1 MAGKVI
7 SFMNMK
13 GGVGKTTICVNLA
26 HCLAIHSEKKVLVI
40 DMDPQANTSQYM
52 LGKTRYKEVLENNKT
67 IFEIYR
73 SSLEDFKYSSV
84 DDVEDKD
91 EDNHNAKNSIISQIS
106 DNLDLIPGNL
116 AMVRISQGT
125 NSNTN
130 LRLAHFINSNDL
142 LEEYDFIFI
151 DCPPTQSIYTDSSL
165 NVSDYYILPVKPDF
179 LSSIGIEL
187 VKRMI
192 KTHNNSGLKRVK
204 CAGIIINMVHNQ
216 EYEKETLQKIKE
228 SNINDVYEE
237 CIKYSPKVSE
247 GAEKQRYLLDI
258 NRHKKSIKNIAT
270 TFLKKV
276 EGEK

>member
-13 GGVGKTTICVNLA
+13 GGVGKTTVCVNLA
-26 HCLAIHSEKKVLVI
+26 HCLATFFKRKVLVI
-40 DMDPQANTSQYM
+40 DMDPQSNTSQYT
-52 LGKTRYKEVLENNKT
+52 LGKEKYKEVLENNKT
-67 IFEIYR
+67 IFEIYKNFF
-73 SSLEDFKYSSV
+73 EDINYSSV
-84 DDVEDKD
+84 DDTEEEQNDSSNKK
-91 EDNHNAKNSIISQIS
+91 EIIYQIS
-106 DNLDLIPGNL
+106 ENLYLLPGNL
-116 AMVRISQGT
+116 KMVRISRGT
-125 NSNTN
+125 ESNAN
-130 LRLAHFINSNDL
+130 LRLGHFITSYSL
-142 LEEYDFIFI
+142 LNEYDFIFI

-187 VKRMI
+187 VKKMI
-192 KTHNNSGLKRVK
+192 KTHNSSALQRVK

-216 EYEKETLQKIKE
+216 EYEKDTLLKIKQE
-228 SNINDVYEE
+228 NLNDVYEE
-237 CIKYSPKVSE
+237 CIKYTPKVSE

-270 TFLKKV
+270 TFLNKV